1 MVSKVWLYATKL
13 DDGQQAACQLCDF
26 KCSCNS
32 HSTSTIRQNLISK
45 HNKTDLIIQST
56 STSTYKTAISQ
67 ALKNELHQLCYI
79 AIIKDSRSFSDLNKH
94 GIKTLLNKLCPGMFS
109 KFFYQSNLSF
119 IDSFSKRLIV
129 SRLVHCHSLYL

>member
-1 MVSKVWLYATKL
+1 MLRSWMMVNKL
-13 DDGQQAACQLCDF
+13 LVNYVIF

-32 HSTSTIRQNLISK
+32 HSTSTIRQHLISK

-94 GIKTLLNKLCPGMFS
+94 GIKALLN
-109 KFFYQSNLSF
+109 
-119 IDSFSKRLIV
+119 
-129 SRLVHCHSLYL
+129 